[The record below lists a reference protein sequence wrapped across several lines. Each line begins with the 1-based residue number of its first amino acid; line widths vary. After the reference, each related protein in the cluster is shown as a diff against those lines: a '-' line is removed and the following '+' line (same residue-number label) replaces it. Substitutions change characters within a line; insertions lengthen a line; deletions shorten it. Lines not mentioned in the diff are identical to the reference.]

1 MIEFDITSESKNLLK
16 LMYALYLSRREEGKG
31 RTEAN
36 YFGDSQEIQNK
47 YLPNMSVDDVTD
59 LCFELS
65 RAGCIKVS
73 LGDCLANNICLT
85 YDALVYC
92 EQTFQRNIKNLLEWV
107 SSIKGILPL

>member
-47 YLPNMSVDDVTD
+47 YLPNMS
-59 LCFELS
+59 L
-65 RAGCIKVS
+65 KMM
-73 LGDCLANNICLT
+73 
-85 YDALVYC
+85 
-92 EQTFQRNIKNLLEWV
+92 
-107 SSIKGILPL
+107 